1 MLRVLPV
8 AVLAG
13 GLASR
18 LRPLTDRTPKSL
30 LNVAGRPFIFHQ
42 LELLRGQGVEHVVL
56 CLAHMGE
63 QIRAAVEGAL
73 APGLS
78 VSYSFDGPQ
87 LLGTGGALRAALPL
101 LGEEFFVLNGD
112 SYLPCSLQRIQA
124 AYYAARHP
132 ALMTIMR
139 NDNRWDRS
147 NVLFNDGRLLAYDKR
162 APQPQMTHI
171 DFGLSV
177 LSRPVF
183 EPYARAPVLDLA
195 DILHDLSLHGELAA
209 FEVSERFYE
218 IGSVQGLKDTEDF
231 LSRQV
236 SGA

>member
-1 MLRVLPV
+1 MLSSLPV
-8 AVLAG
+8 AILAG
-13 GLASR
+13 GLATR

-30 LNVAGRPFIFHQ
+30 LTVAGRPFILHQ

-63 QIRAAVEGAL
+63 QIRAAVDSAL
-73 APGLS
+73 APGLT
-78 VSYSFDGPQ
+78 VSYSFDGNR

-124 AYYAARHP
+124 AYRAARRP
-132 ALMTIMR
+132 ALMTVVR

-147 NVLFNDGRLLAYDKR
+147 NVLFRGGRLVVYNKR
-162 APQPQMTHI
+162 EPQPHMSHI
-171 DFGLSV
+171 DFGMSV
-177 LSRPVF
+177 LSSSVF
-183 EPYARAPVLDLA
+183 DRYGQAAVLDLA
-195 DILHDLSLHGELAA
+195 DILHDLSLRGELAA
-209 FEVSERFYE
+209 FEESQRFYE
-218 IGSVQGLKDTEDF
+218 IGSVQGLKDTDDF

-236 SGA
+236 TDA